1 MGYGMGLTPKTS
13 LDDGWLDLFVV
24 PELTLFQKL
33 KLIYRV
39 LTQNVES
46 FSKGTHTLIKSIK
59 IEEPVLFLW
68 TFKLMVNCENLK
80 PIRFMFR

>member
-1 MGYGMGLTPKTS
+1 MGYGMSLTPKTS

-46 FSKGTHTLIKSIK
+46 FSKAHTFIKSIK